1 MHRRDQISANLTTI
15 RSRIARAGVDPDAIA
30 IVAVTKGQPVE
41 VCQAAVAVGL
51 AVLGENRV
59 QEALRKV
66 DEVPGAVWH
75 LIGHLQ
81 TNKVR
86 HAHRFALI
94 QSLDSVRLAEALAER
109 GGAEALLEV
118 NVAREA
124 QKHGVGPQEA
134 VAVAARVAELVQLRG
149 LMAMGPADRDPRP
162 AYAELRRLRDEVEQR
177 LGRALP
183 ILSMGMSDD
192 LEAAVAEGGTMLR
205 IGRALF
211 GDRPSAEKR
220 RSAGPNF
227 TDSRR
232 SAIE

>member
-1 MHRRDQISANLTTI
+1 MHRRDQIGANITTI
-15 RSRIARAGVDPDAIA
+15 RSRIERAGGDPDAVA

-41 VCQAAVAVGL
+41 VCEAAVSVGL
-51 AVLGENRV
+51 SVLGENRV
-59 QEALRKV
+59 QEALQKV
-66 DEVPGAVWH
+66 DDVPGAVWH

-86 HAHRFALI
+86 YAHRFALI

-109 GGAEALLEV
+109 GGAEVLLEV

-124 QKHGVGPQEA
+124 QKHGVVPEEA
-134 VAVAARVAELVQLRG
+134 VAVAGRVAELVQLRG
-149 LMAMGPADRDPRP
+149 LMAMGPTDRDPRP
-162 AYAELRRLRDEVEQR
+162 AFAELRRLREEAEQR

-183 ILSMGMSDD
+183 ILSIGMSED
-192 LEAAVAEGGTMLR
+192 LEAAVEEGSTMLR

-220 RSAGPNF
+220 QSVGPDF
-227 TDSRR
+227 TDSRP
-232 SAIE
+232 STID